1 MELSCEFF
9 LSLFML
15 ILATIKGKMT
25 LKENATELLKVSFK
39 EGIRMGEA
47 IVDYT
52 VLEIVARPLLMV
64 EEYPSVASDGITVSL
79 KPGAAPWYVVGPVA
93 SIRGGVY
100 SWSVG
105 GIAPCINHMVSIT
118 IMGVDGSK
126 AVVHY
131 VGEVGGV
138 SIDTIARTGYRPKP
152 PTDLTIVQTGEKVVV
167 GWESSLCASL

>member
-1 MELSCEFF
+1 MTVTNIYTPFFDFISFRKEKKGWKAILVTNKMELSCEFF

-25 LKENATELLKVSFK
+25 LKENATELLEVSFK
-39 EGIRMGEA
+39 EGFRMGEA

-79 KPGAAPWYVVGPVA
+79 KPGIAPWYVVGPVA

-100 SWSVG
+100 SWSV
-105 GIAPCINHMVSIT
+105 A
-118 IMGVDGSK
+118 
-126 AVVHY
+126 
-131 VGEVGGV
+131 
-138 SIDTIARTGYRPKP
+138 
-152 PTDLTIVQTGEKVVV
+152 
-167 GWESSLCASL
+167 